1 MSTYLVP
8 KDDNKPIQT
17 RRQDVVEVEDDFDV
31 ARENVYTA
39 IVQGQKALEEM
50 MQIASSSQHPA
61 AYDVLIKMV
70 KVQSDLSKTL
80 LKIHE
85 QKRDV
90 KEDNRPQEQGKQGNQ
105 QNLDVEGDVVQNKI
119 IVASTEELAKMLSG
133 KKDDE
138 Q

>member
-138 Q
+138 